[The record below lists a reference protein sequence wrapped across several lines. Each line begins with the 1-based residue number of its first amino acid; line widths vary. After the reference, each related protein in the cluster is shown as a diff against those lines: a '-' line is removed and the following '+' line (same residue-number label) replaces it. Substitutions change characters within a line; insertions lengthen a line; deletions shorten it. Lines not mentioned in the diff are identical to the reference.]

1 MILFNL
7 FDDWLNNVSSFTA
20 FSRLILIL
28 RALHV
33 NNDKSRIVLKPNKQ
47 VITKSNHIWPTLT
60 DEDWVKVEVELKNL
74 ILNDY
79 SKKNKINTSSL
90 T

>member
-7 FDDWLNNVSSFTA
+7 FDDWLNNVSNFTD

-33 NNDKSRIVLKPNKQ
+33 NNDKTRIVLKPNK
-47 VITKSNHIWPTLT
+47 
-60 DEDWVKVEVELKNL
+60 
-74 ILNDY
+74 
-79 SKKNKINTSSL
+79 
-90 T
+90 